1 MKDVE
6 IQYIEEQASIT
17 VDGKEIAV
25 ATHGMAKAVV
35 ENLLVSL
42 DQAGAINLSIE
53 S

>member
-1 MKDVE
+1 MLHRPHVG
-6 IQYIEEQASIT
+6 EQASIT

-25 ATHGMAKAVV
+25 ATHAMAKAVA
-35 ENLLVSL
+35 ERLLVSL